1 MRLVEQIQRRARAGK
16 NGRPRSHAF
25 EAITMER
32 AHAGEARIEGM
43 TPGVDMT
50 DFRVHEAVNRCAV
63 DEYAAADAGADGQVH
78 EASHVPPGPPS
89 MLGQGRRI
97 DVGIEADWYAHCA
110 RQAARDVGA
119 APSLLR
125 REPDESLARRIL
137 VELHRTEG
145 GDADR
150 REGAQRVALVAQEG
164 MRHAERRRGISGGK
178 ALLRQNLAVL
188 IANGADELGAAG
200 FDGAV

>member
-25 EAITMER
+25 EAIAMKR

-43 TPGVDMT
+43 TSGVDMA
-50 DFRVHEAVNRCAV
+50 DFRVHETVNRCAV
-63 DEYAAADAGADGQVH
+63 DKYAAADTCADGQVH
-78 EASHVPPGPPS
+78 EVSHVPPGPPS

-97 DVGIEADWYAHCA
+97 DVGIEADGYAHCS

-119 APSLLR
+119 APSRFR
-125 REPDESLARRIL
+125 REPDESVARRAL
-137 VELHRTEG
+137 VELYRTEG

-150 REGAQRVALVAQEG
+150 REDPQRAAMIAQEG
-164 MRHAERRRGISGGK
+164 MRRAKRRGGIRGGK
-178 ALLRQNLAVL
+178 ALLRKNLAALV
-188 IANGADELGAAG
+188 AN
-200 FDGAV
+200 